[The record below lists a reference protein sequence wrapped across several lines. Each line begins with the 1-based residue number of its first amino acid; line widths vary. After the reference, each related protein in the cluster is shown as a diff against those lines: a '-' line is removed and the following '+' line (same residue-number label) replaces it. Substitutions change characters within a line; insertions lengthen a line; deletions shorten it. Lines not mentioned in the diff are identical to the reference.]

1 MNLASLK
8 TPDGTHPMNSRSSGE
23 LRMVITIDGPAG
35 TGKTSV
41 AHLLADRLGLDS
53 LDTGAMYRA
62 VALRSIDQHVDPE
75 NSDGIAQAALDIEL
89 DFDWS
94 SNPPELLVDG
104 TPVGD
109 RIREEDVDDR
119 VSVVAGNPRVREHM
133 VRVQR
138 AIAEKHPR
146 LVTEGRDQGSVVFPH
161 AEHRFY
167 LDATPEVR
175 AERRVRQSRRSGQ
188 DVDFEE
194 VLRSIKNRD
203 LRDETRKDGPLKVP
217 EGATLLDTSELEL
230 SDVVERLVVLVHATT
245 PGSSEVTG

>member
-41 AHLLADRLGLDS
+41 AHLLADRLGLCS

-62 VALRSIDQHVDPE
+62 VALKSIDQHLDPADS
-75 NSDGIAQAALDIEL
+75 NGIAKAAMEIEL
-89 DFDWS
+89 DFDWT

-104 TPVGD
+104 APVGD

-119 VSVVAGNPRVREHM
+119 VSVVAGNPRVRERM
-133 VRVQR
+133 VRAQR
-138 AIAEKHPR
+138 AIADKHPR

-161 AEHRFY
+161 ADFRFY
-167 LDATPEVR
+167 LDASPEVR
-175 AERRVRQSRRSGQ
+175 AERRVRQSRSSGQ
-188 DVDFEE
+188 KVDFNE
-194 VLRSIKNRD
+194 VLVSIRNRD
-203 LRDETRKDGPLKVP
+203 RRDETRKDGPLKVP
-217 EGATLLDTSELEL
+217 DGATLLDTSELEL
-230 SDVVERLVVLVHATT
+230 SDVVDRLVTLVHAST